1 MPQAQGV
8 DRPWLLD
15 ENYAA
20 FVSVGA
26 LVPGWSL
33 VAPTQHGFNL
43 STYYSKNS
51 FWQCVDHAVDV
62 VERPYGRAVIFEHG
76 TVDAESITSCG
87 TPHAHLPIVQRYFGV
102 SAHAIGF
109 DQISEEM
116 SVGKGG

>member
-1 MPQAQGV
+1 MLLASTAAQCCRLCAIARGMPQAQGV

-33 VAPTQHGFNL
+33 VAPKQHGFNL

-51 FWQCVDHAVDV
+51 FWQFVDSEVDAVERSYGVAVFFDHGYVDV
-62 VERPYGRAVIFEHG
+62 
-76 TVDAESITSCG
+76 ESMACWG
-87 TPHAHLPIVQRYFGV
+87 QAHDPL
-102 SAHAIGF
+102 
-109 DQISEEM
+109 
-116 SVGKGG
+116 

>member
-1 MPQAQGV
+1 MLLASTAAQCCRLCAIARGMPQAQGV

-33 VAPTQHGFNL
+33 VAPKQHGFNL

-51 FWQCVDHAVDV
+51 FWQFVDRAVDV
-62 VERPYGRAVIFEHG
+62 VERTYR
-76 TVDAESITSCG
+76 
-87 TPHAHLPIVQRYFGV
+87 
-102 SAHAIGF
+102 
-109 DQISEEM
+109 SEEHTSELQSLM
-116 SVGKGG
+116 RISYAVFCLK